1 MKKITQKSVI
11 NQHFL
16 TFFVLSLFF
25 FINSCSFSYKTGEI
39 STKTERIDCKWSPD
53 YENIA
58 DSALDSLDDM
68 KRIELQQLKAACNF

>member
-1 MKKITQKSVI
+1 MAKKTLI
-11 NQHFL
+11 NQRFL

-25 FINSCSFSYKTGEI
+25 FVNSCNFHAEKGSIRTDSK
-39 STKTERIDCKWSPD
+39 RIDCKYSPD

-68 KRIELQQLKAACNF
+68 KRINIMQMKAACNF